1 MLVTETF
8 LQKQYQRANI
18 LVPVGHR
25 FPWALECYV
34 SVCPAHLCTKHWQE
48 EATAS
53 ALTGGPHSARVNL
66 EELKR
71 HDCKEGIM
79 NISTPGLASSNQ
91 SSVNFP
97 RYVVHG
103 SEDAPQTENSH
114 MCIFHEKRGGLGGS
128 WVQNPGT
135 EWLGTLNSVHMGSYI
150 FFFSFTKHTSKDSEC
165 EQRLRPKAS
174 YRARNGGS
182 WLHSQL
188 LGGWCRRI
196 KSFRLAW
203 ATQWGYL
210 CLQNHGDTS
219 FFLLFTIPNWWS
231 SPPPLHLVCTKE
243 IS

>member
-48 EATAS
+48 EATVS

-91 SSVNFP
+91 ISVNFP

-128 WVQNPGT
+128 RVQSPGT
-135 EWLGTLNSVHMGSYI
+135 EWLGTLNSVHMGNYI
-150 FFFSFTKHTSKDSEC
+150 FFFSVLPSIPLKTVNVNRGWGQKLVIEPGMVAHGYIPSSWEAD
-165 EQRLRPKAS
+165 A
-174 YRARNGGS
+174 GGS
-182 WLHSQL
+182 RVS
-188 LGGWCRRI
+188 G
-196 KSFRLAW
+196 
-203 ATQWGYL
+203 
-210 CLQNHGDTS
+210 
-219 FFLLFTIPNWWS
+219 
-231 SPPPLHLVCTKE
+231 
-243 IS
+243 